1 MACLGCK
8 KAVTGSPDVILMD
21 YEMPRMTGLEVLRS
35 LRQEYRNKTPVIL
48 MTSHGSEE
56 VAVEVFRLGVHDYIM
71 KPFDPQVMLEAI
83 ENALSLTRLQ
93 REKEA
98 LTRRVMQAN
107 RLLTQHLEELNTL
120 YEVGKSIT
128 TLPNP
133 TQLLERIVD
142 AVLMVTHG
150 SECVLTLLILIRV
163 LTIAWR
169 HSLLF
174 IQRPRGTSPQFG

>member
-1 MACLGCK
+1 
-8 KAVTGSPDVILMD
+8 
-21 YEMPRMTGLEVLRS
+21 
-35 LRQEYRNKTPVIL
+35 
-48 MTSHGSEE
+48 

-150 SECVLTLLILIRV
+150 SECVLTLLDTNTGREK
-163 LTIAWR
+163 TSFR
-169 HSLLF
+169 KKT
-174 IQRPRGTSPQFG
+174 QRTSPQFG